1 MDEENKTLES
11 EGIREESKDG
21 EEEKI
26 MIKIKSINKQIMKM
40 KERMEILNRREKEL
54 KEELGNVTSE
64 IDAVKE
70 EKREIGMIE
79 ENKKKQMKE
88 IVKMNS
94 NKTPLFSIK
103 SWTNCE
109 KFEMIYDS
117 DTMGF
122 NQRTFQSTVYGRK
135 NILGMVITKNN
146 DIFGSFHTVPIKII
160 SSDMNWTNDND
171 FFVYSIMKDGY
182 QNYGCYQKKEGVYCK
197 LRSIRMVF
205 DDETFYRVNNA
216 FYLRPYLYEK
226 KGKTWDDFNKDY
238 DDIDKNMSFTTTL
251 GFTPIRVLVYQCF

>member
-11 EGIREESKDG
+11 EGIREESKEG

-109 KFEMIYDS
+109 
-117 DTMGF
+117 
-122 NQRTFQSTVYGRK
+122 N
-135 NILGMVITKNN
+135 
-146 DIFGSFHTVPIKII
+146 
-160 SSDMNWTNDND
+160 DMNWTNDND